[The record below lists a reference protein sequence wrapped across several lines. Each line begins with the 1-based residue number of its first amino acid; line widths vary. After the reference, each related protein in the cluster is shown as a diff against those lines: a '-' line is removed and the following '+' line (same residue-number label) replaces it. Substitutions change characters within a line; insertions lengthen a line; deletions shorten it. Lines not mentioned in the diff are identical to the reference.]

1 MARWRLIES
10 HYLPVPGTEYDYKE
24 TSEATGKSK
33 RVIFEVP
40 MLLNTND
47 ASDHN
52 YPGEII
58 VAHGDAKHEPR
69 DIIFVGP
76 PTPAMEPLD
85 DEAKAISESLQASW
99 IPPVES
105 LPANGGALSGEA
117 MAMMK
122 EFASMIGEKINP
134 AAATVVPS
142 VSIEE
147 FNALKAQMAEMA
159 AALAAKSDGTT
170 APKARRA

>member
-1 MARWRLIES
+1 MARWRLRNP
-10 HYLPVPGTEYDYKE
+10 HYLNVPGTEYDYKE

-47 ASDHN
+47 QSDYN

-76 PTPAMEPLD
+76 PTPEMEPLD
-85 DEAKAISESLQASW
+85 DEAQAISDALAPNW
-99 IPPVES
+99 IPPVDS
-105 LPANGGALSGEA
+105 LAAQGNGGLSDEA
-117 MAMMK
+117 KLMMK
-122 EFASMIGEKINP
+122 EFAGMIGEKLSGNNQP
-134 AAATVVPS
+134 LAS

-159 AALAAKSDGTT
+159 AALAKTT
-170 APKARRA
+170 PEPKARRA